1 MKWKTG
7 SKMKMANESIMDQQ
21 FRNDIVCEY
30 EWPEKSG
37 DRWVIQEQF
46 CEFLDISGFKRK
58 YPKIQ
63 RRNLDIEEVKFLYDK
78 RVLTEQQYSMG
89 VSVISYD
96 DAVELLRRDFP
107 SKHDMLVREKMRK
120 QRESM
125 VMNISAEEMPA
136 QLRKAAKSVS
146 EFTAKLNQLR
156 KEKFQS
162 YYDSNTNTLHLPVKR
177 FKRLNATQTKPSA
190 YPVTVLAGQFATDF
204 KKYAP
209 EELKMMPLNT
219 SLVPPPVEADHHAL
233 FAFDDK
239 ELIIDPDEEIVSDE
253 EPVPEKPKKARI
265 AKVTEEER
273 KEEQEETASNSSAVS
288 DNTCCTCRE
297 RFNPEDISQACSV
310 CLRSSH
316 IGCLGITKDQHV
328 VLSTY
333 KWSCIECKT
342 CCVCAQA
349 RNEDQILFCD
359 RCDRG
364 YHTFCVALR
373 AIPKGLWTC
382 RICFKE
388 DPTYSERHGGKKM
401 RAQRKHKT
409 LKEFMK
415 TV

>member
-1 MKWKTG
+1 MRWRVG
-7 SKMKMANESIMDQQ
+7 AKMKMANEDIIEQQ
-21 FRNDIVCEY
+21 FRSDTLCEY

-46 CEFLDISGFKRK
+46 CNFIDISGFKRK

-78 RVLTEQQYSMG
+78 RILTEQQYSMG

-96 DAVELLRRDFP
+96 DAIELLRRDFP
-107 SKHDMLVREKMRK
+107 SKHDMFVREKMKK

-125 VMNISAEEMPA
+125 VMNVSAEEMPA

-146 EFTAKLNQLR
+146 EFTAKLNLLR

-162 YYDSNTNTLHLPVKR
+162 YYDSNTNCLHLPVKR
-177 FKRLNATQTKPSA
+177 FKKLNAEQTKPTP

-204 KKYAP
+204 KKYTM

-219 SLVPPPVEADHHAL
+219 SLLPPPVEADFNAL

-239 ELIIDPDEEIVSDE
+239 ELVIDPNEEIVSDE
-253 EPVPEKPKKARI
+253 EPTPKKRRGPKPKS
-265 AKVTEEER
+265 KVDDETGDAA
-273 KEEQEETASNSSAVS
+273 ETASNSSAVS
-288 DNTCCTCRE
+288 ADTCCTCRE
-297 RFNPEDISQACSV
+297 RFAPDDISQSCSV
-310 CLRSSH
+310 CMRSSH
-316 IGCLGITKDQHV
+316 IGCLGISEEQHKV
-328 VLSTY
+328 IATY
-333 KWSCIECKT
+333 KWACIECKK
-342 CCVCAQA
+342 CCVCAKA
-349 RNEDQILFCD
+349 GKENLMIFCD

-364 YHTFCVALR
+364 YHTFCVGLR
-373 AIPKGLWTC
+373 AIPKGLWVC

-388 DPTYSERHGGKKM
+388 DPTFSERHGGKKM

-409 LKEFMK
+409 LTEFMK
-415 TV
+415 E